1 VSDDELKLVVKKCE
15 NCPMSSK
22 IVNVDQMD
30 DGVLVN
36 FADGARSFFGADFL
50 YEQMEKRL
58 DPPLKN
64 DPPLKSDLSKH
75 SSVRLLRHPRDTKR
89 K

>member
-1 VSDDELKLVVKKCE
+1 
-15 NCPMSSK
+15 MSSK

-36 FADGARSFFGADFL
+36 FADGNSSFFDADFL
-50 YEQMEKRL
+50 YEQMDKRL
-58 DPPLKN
+58 GPPLE
-64 DPPLKSDLSKH
+64 SDLSKRP
-75 SSVRLLRHPRDTKR
+75 SIRSLRRPRNIKR

>member
-1 VSDDELKLVVKKCE
+1 
-15 NCPMSSK
+15 MSSK

-30 DGVLVN
+30 KGVLVN

-50 YEQMEKRL
+50 YEQMDKRL
-58 DPPLKN
+58 GS
-64 DPPLKSDLSKH
+64 PLKSDLSKR
-75 SSVRLLRHPRDTKR
+75 SSVHPLRRPRDTKR

>member
-1 VSDDELKLVVKKCE
+1 MSDDEQKLVVKKWE

-36 FADGARSFFGADFL
+36 FADGARSFFEADFL
-50 YEQMEKRL
+50 YEQMDKRL
-58 DPPLKN
+58 DPRLKMIRR
-64 DPPLKSDLSKH
+64 LK
-75 SSVRLLRHPRDTKR
+75 VT
-89 K
+89 